1 MFNHAP
7 SPLLSCRYVNEVSV
21 LSVLLDFAPTLL
33 LLGATYWWV
42 PCARG
47 GVGFLLGVT
56 YWRLCCAREAGWACW
71 KEWSS
76 GGCCALEAEF
86 RLLLAAARSSARLRI
101 CAAPARGSRNVWRL
115 CAKGPQTQAP
125 RSNPA
130 HPSPFDACAS
140 WWPQLSVW
148 GESDARWIR
157 LIRRWVHLGHAH
169 VGIGIC

>member
-56 YWRLCCAREAGWACW
+56 Y
-71 KEWSS
+71 
-76 GGCCALEAEF
+76 
-86 RLLLAAARSSARLRI
+86 
-101 CAAPARGSRNVWRL
+101 
-115 CAKGPQTQAP
+115 
-125 RSNPA
+125 
-130 HPSPFDACAS
+130 
-140 WWPQLSVW
+140 
-148 GESDARWIR
+148 
-157 LIRRWVHLGHAH
+157 
-169 VGIGIC
+169 